1 MEDKEQRL
9 FDSAHDLFLE
19 QGFKETN
26 ISSIAK
32 KAGVAVGTFYRYFES
47 KEDIFVKV
55 YNFENENVKQQI
67 IKNIDMNQEP
77 NVLISEILKEIFTYT
92 NDNQILQE
100 WFSNSKINSIIV
112 KANVHAAENSVVY
125 ATLNQLIDKWGRE
138 DRIKQ
143 GIDKKRII
151 SMFNALSVID
161 IHQKEIVTDD
171 YFQLLNDLISG
182 ILKVCLK

>member
-32 KAGVAVGTFYRYFES
+32 RAGVAVGTFYRYFDS

-55 YNFENENVKQQI
+55 YNFENETVKQQI
-67 IKNIDMNQEP
+67 INSIDMNQEP
-77 NVLISEILKEIFTYT
+77 NALISEILKQIFAYT

-112 KANVHAAENSVVY
+112 KANAHAAENSVVY
-125 ATLNQLIDKWGRE
+125 ATLNKLIDKWDQE
-138 DRIKQ
+138 NRIKD
-143 GIDKKRII
+143 GIKKGRII
-151 SMFNALSVID
+151 SMFNALSVVD

-171 YFQLLNDLISG
+171 YFQLLNDLIAG
-182 ILKVCLK
+182 ILAICLK